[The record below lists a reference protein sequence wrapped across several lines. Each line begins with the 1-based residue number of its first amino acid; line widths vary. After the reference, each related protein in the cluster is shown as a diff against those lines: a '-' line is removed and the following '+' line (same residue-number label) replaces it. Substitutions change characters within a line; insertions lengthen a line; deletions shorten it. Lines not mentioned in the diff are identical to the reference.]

1 MDKSIRVGGSIMK
14 RMITI
19 LSAILI
25 CAALFS
31 GCVVSSESHREPAL
45 AVYSFSG
52 ENDVISVSNG
62 VLVTSAA
69 EQICYGGDLSI
80 KQDVFDDITAYSTT
94 ICVYSDDGSADVL
107 LSNGV
112 ADKTGGTIG
121 VSGEIGK
128 VSGAIFQADEIGRLI
143 DNLWFELRTT
153 DINGEE
159 NTYQIQLDVTAIT
172 EEHAY

>member
-1 MDKSIRVGGSIMK
+1 M
-14 RMITI
+14 
-19 LSAILI
+19 
-25 CAALFS
+25 
-31 GCVVSSESHREPAL
+31 
-45 AVYSFSG
+45 
-52 ENDVISVSNG
+52 
-62 VLVTSAA
+62 
-69 EQICYGGDLSI
+69 
-80 KQDVFDDITAYSTT
+80 
-94 ICVYSDDGSADVL
+94 L

-112 ADKTGGTIG
+112 ADKTGGTIS